1 MRTHIFS
8 LPWATDG
15 DALAAGKRGRL
26 AWRCFIGA
34 ARAAGGGGGR
44 LPVMKAD
51 AGGWGSAVGAVGGG
65 TRGGMLDLGFV
76 CGETGKG

>member
-1 MRTHIFS
+1 MRTHILS

-51 AGGWGSAVGAVGGG
+51 AGGWRSAISAIGVGAGG
-65 TRGGMLDLGFV
+65 RMLDLGFV
-76 CGETGKG
+76 CGEAG